1 MKKTLLYYIGLTLMC
16 LALAAI
22 TFAAPMTAPVR
33 SMEIPATNAVI
44 AIDGVADADY
54 SASQSTTAFNI
65 QGSTGADADFTA
77 SFQVCWNYQKLY
89 LLATMLDDYACEIP
103 YTTGTNPW
111 TWDNVEVFLSLDTT
125 GTTTAYDTNTIQLR
139 FNRGIQD
146 SAQTPGRAAQED
158 YEVYYEN
165 TADGWV
171 IEVGIPWTAVLQTG
185 AVPEDIM
192 AFISPVVNGF
202 DFSGADNDTD
212 GADARDCQVAW
223 DDDDPGMPDAT
234 EDLAWNNRTMFG
246 IMSLVNMEI
255 MYGTPGNIYSPVLA
269 RFQPQVIPNPSTD
282 RIQLQYIEPGSTITV
297 SNLAGEKIF
306 EEHNVNDEDYI
317 DVSELRSGLYIV
329 QVNQTDVLH
338 FIKK

>member
-1 MKKTLLYYIGLTLMC
+1 L
-16 LALAAI
+16 
-22 TFAAPMTAPVR
+22 
-33 SMEIPATNAVI
+33 
-44 AIDGVADADY
+44 
-54 SASQSTTAFNI
+54 
-65 QGSTGADADFTA
+65 
-77 SFQVCWNYQKLY
+77 
-89 LLATMLDDYACEIP
+89 LDDYACEIP
-103 YTTGTNPW
+103 YTTSTNPW
-111 TWDNVEVFLSLDTT
+111 TWDNIEVFLSLDTF
-125 GTTTAYDTNTIQLR
+125 GTTTAYDTNTVQLR

-171 IEVGIPWTAVLQTG
+171 VEVGIPWTAVLQTG

-202 DFSGADNDTD
+202 DFSAADNDTD

-246 IMSLVNMEI
+246 SMSLESSS
-255 MYGTPGNIYSPVLA
+255 YGTPRNIYSPVLA
-269 RFQPQVIPNPSTD
+269 RFQVQIIPNPSTD
-282 RIQLQYIEPGSTITV
+282 RIQLQFIEPESTITV